1 MSIEQALAF
10 HTEAFRAVA
19 LWTGLSLL
27 FILWLSMRISAGRR
41 KLKVSVGDGGHPAL
55 TASTRAFGNAI
66 EYIPLALIALAV
78 VAVFYSAAIVH
89 AVGGAFFIGR
99 VLHAW
104 GMGQEKQPAVGRMLG
119 MILTYLTFIGSA
131 GLLIFA
137 AVF

>member
-27 FILWLSMRISAGRR
+27 FVLFLSMRISAGRR
-41 KLKVSVGDGGHPAL
+41 KLKVSVGDGGHAEL
-55 TASTRAFGNAI
+55 TTTTRAFGNAI
-66 EYIPLALIALAV
+66 EYIPVALVSLAV
-78 VAVFYSAAIVH
+78 VAVFYSAPVVH
-89 AVGGAFFIGR
+89 VLGGSFFLGR

-104 GMGQEKQPAVGRMLG
+104 GMAQEKQPAAGRMFG
-119 MILTYLTFIGSA
+119 MILTYLPFLASA

>member
-1 MSIEQALAF
+1 MSIEHALAF

-41 KLKVSVGDGGHPAL
+41 KLKVSVGDGGHAEL

-66 EYIPLALIALAV
+66 EYVPLALVALAV

-89 AVGGAFFIGR
+89 ILGGAFFLGR
-99 VLHAW
+99 ILHAW
-104 GMGQEKQPAVGRMLG
+104 GMGQEKQPAVGRILG

>member
-41 KLKVSVGDGGHPAL
+41 KVKVSVGDGGHAEL

-66 EYIPLALIALAV
+66 EYTPVALVALAV
-78 VAVFYSAAIVH
+78 VAVFYSATIVH
-89 AVGGAFFIGR
+89 VIGGAFFLGR
-99 VLHAW
+99 ALHAW

-119 MILTYLTFIGSA
+119 MLLTYLPFLASA

-137 AVF
+137 ALF

>member
-27 FILWLSMRISAGRR
+27 FVLWLSIRISAGRR
-41 KLKVSVGDGGHPAL
+41 KLKVSVGDGGHAEL
-55 TASTRAFGNAI
+55 TTSTRAFGNAI
-66 EYIPLALIALAV
+66 EYIPVALVALAV
-78 VAVFYSAAIVH
+78 IAVFYSAAIVH
-89 AVGGAFFIGR
+89 LVGGAFFLGR
-99 VLHAW
+99 ILHAW
-104 GMGQEKQPAVGRMLG
+104 GMAQAKQPAIGRMLG

>member
-19 LWTGLSLL
+19 LWAGLSLL
-27 FILWLSMRISAGRR
+27 FVLWLSMRISAGRR
-41 KLKVSVGDGGHPAL
+41 KLKVSVGDGGHPEL
-55 TASTRAFGNAI
+55 IASTRAFGNAI
-66 EYIPLALIALAV
+66 EYLPLALVALAV

-89 AVGGAFFIGR
+89 LLGGAFFLGR

-104 GMGQEKQPAVGRMLG
+104 GMGQEKQPSPGRMLG
-119 MILTYLTFIGSA
+119 MLLTYLVFVGSA